1 VGTGQAAAYIWVPM
15 RRSTA
20 ALALLLTAALACSSP
35 VPAKTALVVGA
46 VYPVTGSQAKG
57 GSEELGGLRAA
68 LALARQ
74 DGVLGSR
81 QVQLQVIPVE
91 TPGGAAAAV
100 DRLIDQYHAQ
110 VIAGTYGSTL
120 AEAAAARADAR
131 HTVYWE
137 TGAVADS
144 ITQNRHWVFRTVA
157 TGMNLGQTAV
167 QFTAR
172 VLVPAAGVSGSRAVI
187 VNVNDI
193 YGRSVAAGEVTEA
206 AAAGIQ
212 VAARVEYDPRA
223 FDPAAIARQVAAA
236 GADWVWDVSYIDD
249 GIAIWR
255 QLFEQGV
262 HMRAAVGT
270 SSAFCMSQF
279 GSSLGAEAVGV
290 FAADKPDGTI
300 NPAALSPSG
309 AALLERA
316 RAAYSG
322 ELTIPAVAGFV
333 GGWTLFHD
341 VVPRLPETVTA
352 ESLRSAALAVDV
364 PVGSEI
370 NGGGVKF
377 AAGGVNAGQNLR
389 AASVVGQWQPGPV
402 MRVVYPGG
410 YAVAAPIASGR

>member
-1 VGTGQAAAYIWVPM
+1 MHRLVG
-15 RRSTA
+15 
-20 ALALLLTAALACSSP
+20 ALAMTLVAALACSSP
-35 VPAKTALVVGA
+35 TPATPALVVGA
-46 VYPVTGSQAKG
+46 IYPLSGSQAKG
-57 GSEELGGLRAA
+57 GSEELAGFQAA
-68 LALARQ
+68 LVLARQ
-74 DGVLGSR
+74 DGLFGSR
-81 QVQLQVIPVE
+81 QVQVQVMPVE

-100 DRLIDQYHAQ
+100 DRLIDHYHAQ

-120 AEAAAARADAR
+120 AEAAAARAEAR

-157 TGMNLGQTAV
+157 TGMNLGRTAV
-167 QFTAR
+167 EFTAR
-172 VLVPAAGVSGSRAVI
+172 VLVPAARITGSRAVI

-193 YGRSVAAGEVTEA
+193 YGRSVAEGEVA
-206 AAAGIQ
+206 DAAGAGIR
-212 VAARVEYDPRA
+212 VAARIEYDPRS

-255 QLFEQGV
+255 QLFEQNV
-262 HMRAAVGT
+262 HLRAAVGT

-279 GSSLGAEAVGV
+279 GATLGTEAVGV
-290 FAADKPDGTI
+290 FAADKPDGSI
-300 NPAALSPSG
+300 NPAALSPSA
-309 AALLERA
+309 AALLGRA
-316 RAAYSG
+316 RAAYKG

-333 GGWTLFHD
+333 GGWTLFHE
-341 VVPRLPETVTA
+341 VVLRLPATVTPD
-352 ESLRSAALAVDV
+352 SVRTAALAVDV

-377 AAGGVNAGQNLR
+377 AAGGANAGQNLR

-402 MRVVYPGG
+402 MRVVYPAG
-410 YAVAAPIASGR
+410 YATAAPVPSAR

>member
-1 VGTGQAAAYIWVPM
+1 MHRLGAAA
-15 RRSTA
+15 
-20 ALALLLTAALACSSP
+20 ALFLVAVVACSSP
-35 VPAKTALVVGA
+35 APDQPALVVGA
-46 VYPVTGSQAKG
+46 IYPLSGSQATG

-68 LALARQ
+68 LAVARQ
-74 DGVLGSR
+74 DGVLGTR
-81 QVQLQVIPVE
+81 QVQLQVLPVE

-120 AEAAAARADAR
+120 AEPAAARADAR
-131 HTVYWE
+131 HTIYWE

-144 ITQNRHWVFRTVA
+144 ITENRHWVFRTVA

-167 QFTAR
+167 QFTAQ
-172 VLVPAAGVSGSRAVI
+172 VLVPAAGVTGSRAVI
-187 VNVNDI
+187 VNVSDI
-193 YGRSVAAGEVTEA
+193 YGRSVADGEVA
-206 AAAGIQ
+206 AATAAGVQ
-212 VAARVEYDPRA
+212 VVGRVEYDPRS
-223 FDPAAIARQVAAA
+223 FDAAAIAHQVAAA

-279 GSSLGAEAVGV
+279 GSTLGTEAVGV
-290 FAADKPDGTI
+290 FAADKPDGSI
-300 NPAALSPSG
+300 SPAALSPSA
-309 AALLERA
+309 AALLA
-316 RAAYSG
+316 RAQAAYGG

-341 VVPRLPETVTA
+341 VVPQLPATVTP
-352 ESLRSAALAVDV
+352 ESVRTAALAVDV

-370 NGGGVKF
+370 NGGGVRF

-402 MRVVYPGG
+402 MRVVYPAG
-410 YAVAAPIASGR
+410 YAVAAPVPSGR

>member
-1 VGTGQAAAYIWVPM
+1 M

-46 VYPVTGSQAKG
+46 VYPITGSQAKG

-193 YGRSVAAGEVTEA
+193 YGRSVAAGEVAEA
-206 AAAGIQ
+206 ATAGIK

-223 FDPAAIARQVAAA
+223 FDPAAVARQVAAA

-279 GSSLGAEAVGV
+279 GATLGAEAVGV

-300 NPAALSPSG
+300 NPAALSP
-309 AALLERA
+309 AAQRLLAEA
-316 RAAYSG
+316 RAAYGG

-333 GGWTLFHD
+333 GGWTLFHH
-341 VVPRLPETVTA
+341 VLPRLPANAASAAAV
-352 ESLRSAALAVDV
+352 RSAALAVDE
-364 PVGSEI
+364 PVGSQI

-377 AAGGVNAGQNLR
+377 EAGQNLR
-389 AASVVGQWQPGPV
+389 AATVVGQWQPGPV
-402 MRVVYPGG
+402 MRVVYPAG
-410 YAVAAPIASGR
+410 YAVARPI

>member
-1 VGTGQAAAYIWVPM
+1 M
-15 RRSTA
+15 HRSLA
-20 ALALLLTAALACSSP
+20 ALAFVLVAALACSSP
-35 VPAKTALVVGA
+35 APAPPTLVVGA
-46 VYPVTGSQAKG
+46 VYPVSGSQAKG
-57 GSEELGGLRAA
+57 GSEELGGLQAA

-74 DGVLGSR
+74 DGAFGAR
-81 QVQLQVIPVE
+81 PVQLQVIPVE

-172 VLVPAAGVSGSRAVI
+172 VLVPAAGVTGTRAVI
-187 VNVNDI
+187 VSVNDI
-193 YGRSVAAGEVTEA
+193 YGRSVADGEVAEA

-212 VAARVEYDPRA
+212 VAARVEYDPGS
-223 FDPAAIARQVAAA
+223 FDAAAIARQVAAA

-255 QLFEQGV
+255 QLYAQDV

-279 GSSLGAEAVGV
+279 GSTLGSEAVGV

-309 AALLERA
+309 AALLTRA
-316 RAAYSG
+316 RVAYQG

-341 VVPRLPETVTA
+341 VVPRLPQTVTS
-352 ESLRSAALAVDV
+352 ESLRAAALAVDV

-377 AAGGVNAGQNLR
+377 AASGVNAGQNQR

-410 YAVAAPIASGR
+410 YAVAAPIASSR